1 MALDGL
7 KVGASLKKKMVSLVI
22 QSRILLDSLDS
33 INQQFEFEFEIFDLS
48 KIEINIFTNYGNNEQ
63 SESYNFKRKKKRKKL
78 HNINR

>member
-1 MALDGL
+1 MSTFGNSLLHDGFMIGAINTMALDGL

-48 KIEINIFTNYGNNEQ
+48 KIEINIFTNYGNNE
-63 SESYNFKRKKKRKKL
+63 
-78 HNINR
+78 